1 MGAEFRMVGEPDQ
14 VGVGGDTRTDGPWW
28 RLGTVIGVLGLVGF
42 VVLLTTLLIGV
53 FSTDSGTRELAV
65 GLFPWALACLG
76 VGIAGMVLAGSRT
89 SSVDTDAGAEPG
101 GDPDAASASARPDA
115 DGTSG
120 EE

>member
-1 MGAEFRMVGEPDQ
+1 MGAEFRMVGEPE
-14 VGVGGDTRTDGPWW
+14 GVGDGGIARTDGPRWW
-28 RLGTVIGVLGLVGF
+28 LGTVVGVLGLVGF
-42 VVLLTTLLIGV
+42 VVLLTGLLIGV

-89 SSVDTDAGAEPG
+89 PSADTDAGAEPG
-101 GDPDAASASARPDA
+101 GDPDAASASDRPDA

-120 EE
+120 EG